1 MCLFMKKF
9 SKEFEPKSTKKVG
22 KEAEPKCYT
31 VNSVIED
38 CLLFNFGTF
47 GAVLYSFLLN
57 KSPIFPVFYSKQA
70 FIQNSLRLQSLRY
83 MVQTAIKNLFS

>member
-47 GAVLYSFLLN
+47 GAVLYSSFYLIKVQFFQSSIRNRLLF
-57 KSPIFPVFYSKQA
+57 KTVFDYRVYGTWFK
-70 FIQNSLRLQSLRY
+70 LP
-83 MVQTAIKNLFS
+83 